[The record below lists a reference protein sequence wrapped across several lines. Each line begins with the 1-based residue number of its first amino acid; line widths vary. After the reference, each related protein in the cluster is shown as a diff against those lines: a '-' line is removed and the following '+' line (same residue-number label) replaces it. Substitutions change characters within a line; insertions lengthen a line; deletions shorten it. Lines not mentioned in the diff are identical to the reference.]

1 MIKLIGEKVSLREA
15 TQKDVNELY
24 YWKYEE
30 KNQEAKKWNA
40 PYIPERRLTKEKYIN
55 S

>member
-1 MIKLIGEKVSLREA
+1 MIKLIGEKLLLRES
-15 TQKDVNELY
+15 TREDVNELY

-40 PYIPERRLTKEKYIN
+40 PYIPDRKLTKEEYM
-55 S
+55 SS